1 MLMKIFVSGASGNVG
16 KTLVRTMQHIEW
28 AELVGGWCKETGED
42 LGEIAGIGPIGIIAT
57 NDLKA
62 GIETT
67 KPDIVIDFSA
77 TPVLPGNLKLYAE
90 KGLNAVIGTTG
101 LTDDDLAPFIKEV
114 KEKGLRWSVIPN
126 YGLGISLVRDFI
138 KKVRGYYPYV
148 SIIDRHFP
156 GMANAPSGTAGSLAK
171 AASGEQGPVESK
183 EVYPGVL
190 GATISD
196 VPVLSQRLPWPGPY
210 SEHEVLLGRQD
221 EIIRI
226 SVQDHT
232 SDIYMDGVFLTVE
245 KLPKMAPGTFIRELS
260 EIIEAS

>member
-1 MLMKIFVSGASGNVG
+1 M
-16 KTLVRTMQHIEW
+16 
-28 AELVGGWCKETGED
+28 
-42 LGEIAGIGPIGIIAT
+42 
-57 NDLKA
+57 
-62 GIETT
+62 
-67 KPDIVIDFSA
+67 
-77 TPVLPGNLKLYAE
+77 LPGNLKLYAE

-101 LTDDDLAPFIKEV
+101 LTDEDLAPFIKEV
-114 KEKGLRWSVIPN
+114 KEKGLRWSVISN

-156 GMANAPSGTAGSLAK
+156 GMANAPSGTAASLAK
-171 AASGEQGPVESK
+171 ASSSSGEQGPVESK

-190 GATISD
+190 GATISG

-210 SEHEVLLGRQD
+210 SEHEVLLGRND